1 VAVCTADRDETGG
14 DFGSDIYQNIGE
26 VMSSDNSVQHHHHHH
41 HYHYYH
47 QQDEQPQ
54 QQLVSKVKVK
64 VKVKIKFVK
73 RHKTTH
79 NVQIQRR

>member
-14 DFGSDIYQNIGE
+14 DDGGDIYQNMGE
-26 VMSSDNSVQHHHHHH
+26 VMSSGNSVQHHHHHH

-54 QQLVSKVKVK
+54 QQPVSKVK